1 MITTITRISL
11 PESITLEAAKNSFM
25 EVAPVFQNIEGLIR
39 KQFLMADD
47 GNQVGGVY
55 LWFNRESAINFNE
68 NILKDMI
75 KSKFGVEPQ
84 IEYFETP
91 VVVDNEAQEIRT

>member
-1 MITTITRISL
+1 MITTITRIPL
-11 PESITLEAAKNSFM
+11 PDSITLEAAKSSFM

-39 KQFLMADD
+39 KQFLLADD
-47 GNQVGGVY
+47 GNLVGGVY
-55 LWFNRESAINFNE
+55 LWRDRASAVNFNE
-68 NILKDMI
+68 NILTGMI

-91 VVVDNEAQEIRT
+91 VVVDNETGEIKT